1 VTSKSYDCNFC
12 AISRRQSP
20 ADVVD
25 EDDLT
30 IAFAAY
36 APVTEGHTLLIPQ
49 AHIVNL
55 LELSDDLAA
64 AIGFATKATAMV
76 LSRRFQFTSLNVL
89 HASGPDA
96 QQSVF
101 HFHHHLVP
109 RWAQGRTRYVASRFR
124 GLRPPCFRWAFPS
137 VLRTGRFVQPPD
149 SYVSKFWSSSWS
161 AARRTSSESSFN
173 GREELVKP
181 ITTWPF
187 SSP

>member
-1 VTSKSYDCNFC
+1 VTNKSYDCNFC

-36 APVTEGHTLLIPQ
+36 APVTERHTLLIPQ

-64 AIGFATKATAMV
+64 ATGFATKATAMV

-89 HASGPDA
+89 ACERTRCLAVG
-96 QQSVF
+96 
-101 HFHHHLVP
+101 VP
-109 RWAQGRTRYVASRFR
+109 FPPSLGISLGAGRTRYVASRFR
-124 GLRPPCFRWAFPS
+124 GQSPPCFRWAFPS
-137 VLRTGRFVQPPD
+137 VLPTGRFVQPPD
-149 SYVSKFWSSSWS
+149 SYVSEFWSSSWS

-173 GREELVKP
+173 GRDELVRP